1 MHKSIS
7 KYVRP
12 IQVLGEMKATTYS
25 NLAMVYWKRKQL
37 LQALAAIQFATDLE
51 EKLIEDNYESKRIT
65 IIQSYL
71 NKGSIQSGLSKH
83 DKALESFKRSLY
95 FISIIEN
102 EQSRRTQTENEEE
115 KTQEKEGNP

>member
-1 MHKSIS
+1 MDLLMHKSIS

-65 IIQSYL
+65 II
-71 NKGSIQSGLSKH
+71 
-83 DKALESFKRSLY
+83 
-95 FISIIEN
+95 
-102 EQSRRTQTENEEE
+102 
-115 KTQEKEGNP
+115 